1 MKFYR
6 PLRAIKA
13 ITFDLDD
20 TLYDNYPVI
29 RKTTA
34 ESHAAL
40 QAFHPSLQE
49 FTQEAYQA
57 LRDELLL
64 REPDIYHDVSE
75 WRRRSVELA
84 MLNAGLPPE
93 LAFSGAAQV
102 MEVFHQWRSEVEMP
116 EETHQILKQL
126 AEKVPLVA
134 ITNGNA
140 QPEKMGIADYFQ
152 FALRAGPNGRAKPWQ
167 DMYHLAAERLN
178 IAPEHILHVG
188 DDLTTDVAGSLRCG
202 MQACWIN
209 LRQGNLMHINDARLL
224 PHVEISQLASLT
236 SLL

>member
-13 ITFDLDD
+13 MTFDLDD

-40 QAFHPSLQE
+40 QAFHPSLQT
-49 FTQEAYQA
+49 FTTEAYQA

-84 MLNAGLPPE
+84 MLNAGIPAE
-93 LAFSGAAQV
+93 QAFAGAAQV
-102 MEVFHQWRSEVEMP
+102 MEVFHQWRSEVKMP
-116 EETHQILKQL
+116 EETHQTLKML

-140 QPEKMGIADYFQ
+140 QLEKLGIADYFQ
-152 FALRAGPNGRAKPWQ
+152 FALRAGPDGRAKPWE
-167 DMYHLAAERLN
+167 DMYHLAAKRLN

>member
-6 PLRAIKA
+6 PLRQIKA

-20 TLYDNYPVI
+20 TLYDNHPVI

-40 QAFHPSLQE
+40 QAYHPALGD
-49 FTQEAYQA
+49 FTPADYQA
-57 LRDELLL
+57 LRDELLV
-64 REPDIYHDVSE
+64 REPEIYHDVSE

-84 MLNAGLPPE
+84 LINVGLSAAE
-93 LAFSGAAQV
+93 ATKGASEV
-102 MEVFHQWRSEVEMP
+102 MSVFHRWRSEVEMP
-116 EETHQILKQL
+116 EETHATLTAL
-126 AEKVPLVA
+126 GNKVPLVA

-140 QPEKMGIADYFQ
+140 NPEKLGLSCYFE
-152 FALRAGPNGRAKPWQ
+152 FALRAGPHGRAKPWQ
-167 DMYHLAAERLN
+167 DMYHLASERLG

-188 DDLTTDVAGSLRCG
+188 DDLTTDVAGSLRAG

-209 LRQGNLMHINDARLL
+209 LRDGNLMQIDDARLL

>member
-6 PLRAIKA
+6 PLGPIKA

-40 QAFHPSLQE
+40 QAYHPALRE
-49 FTQEAYQA
+49 FTPEDYQA

-64 REPDIYHDVSE
+64 REPEIYHDVSE

-84 MLNAGLPPE
+84 LLNAGLPAE
-93 LAFSGAAQV
+93 QASAGARDV
-102 MEVFHQWRSEVEMP
+102 MSVFHQWRSAVEMP
-116 EETHQILKQL
+116 EETHQTL
-126 AEKVPLVA
+126 AWLGERVPLVA

-140 QPEKMGIADYFQ
+140 DPQKLGIDHYFQ
-152 FALRAGPNGRAKPWQ
+152 FALRAGPHGRAKPWQ
-167 DMYHLAAERLN
+167 DMYHLAAGRLD
-178 IAPEHILHVG
+178 IAPQHILHVG
-188 DDLTTDVAGSLRCG
+188 DDLTTDVAGALRAG
-202 MQACWIN
+202 LQACWIN
-209 LRQGNLMHINDARLL
+209 LRDGNLMKIDDARLL
-224 PHVEISQLASLT
+224 PHVEIHQLASLT